1 MRRRVKHILIVGAV
15 VVGGLLLGS
24 AAQSNT
30 YNLGKNI
37 EILVNLFRNLN
48 LFYVDGVEPDKLMD
62 AAAEGMTKVL
72 DPYTTYLSADKMEE
86 FSTMTTGK
94 YGGVGSMIRQRGEW
108 VDFIEPYKGSPADKA
123 GIRPDDRIVEIEG
136 KDAKGMTSQEVSD
149 LLRGDPG
156 STVRLKVKK
165 FPGEEVVDLRIKRE
179 RITIPSIPYYGM
191 VADSVGYIIHNDFTE
206 DCSTALLNAY
216 RDLEAQGMKALVLDY
231 RGNGGGLLQEA
242 VKILSMFV
250 PKGTEVVSMRST
262 KSAKENRTFKT
273 ENEPVSLEV
282 PIVVLTN
289 SGSASAAEIVAGAL
303 QDTDRAVIVG
313 QRTFGK
319 GLVQSTY
326 PLGYDAFAKITT
338 AKYYLPSGRCVQAID
353 YAHRNDDGSVASVP
367 DSLVQE
373 FKTLG
378 GRKVYDGGGVVP
390 DVKLEPQYIST
401 FAYVVYGMGHIDDF
415 LTDYCRRHYD
425 ELVVEPQKY
434 HFDQAAYEEFIEF
447 MKEKEVPWE
456 SEAELRWKE
465 FKKAAE
471 KERWSESIDTP
482 LAQIDNLFAN
492 TTEDNLRLYQREIS
506 DIIEEQMVSR
516 YCFNEGGIHHTIP
529 IDTELA
535 KAVEILQNKPLYTEI
550 VTSRDTERK

>member
-1 MRRRVKHILIVGAV
+1 MRRSVKHTLIVGAV

-24 AAQSNT
+24 AAQNNT

-72 DPYTTYLSADKMEE
+72 DPYTTYLSAEKMEE

-136 KDAKGMTSQEVSD
+136 KDAKGMTSQKVSD

-165 FPGEEVVDLRIKRE
+165 FPGEEVVELRIKRE

-273 ENEPVSLEV
+273 ENEPVSLDM
-282 PIVVLTN
+282 PMVVLTN

-326 PLGYDAFAKITT
+326 PLGYDAYAKITT

-390 DVKLEPQYIST
+390 DVKLDPQYIST

-425 ELVVEPQKY
+425 DLVVEPQKY

-447 MKEKEVPWE
+447 MKDKDVPWE

-471 KERWSESIDTP
+471 KERWGESIDTP
-482 LAQIDNLFAN
+482 LAQIDDLFAN

-506 DIIEEQMVSR
+506 DMIEEQIVSR

>member
-72 DPYTTYLSADKMEE
+72 DPYTTYLSAEKMEE

-136 KDAKGMTSQEVSD
+136 KDAKGMTSQKVSD

-447 MKEKEVPWE
+447 MKEKDVPWE

-471 KERWSESIDTP
+471 KERWSESIDGP

-516 YCFNEGGIHHTIP
+516 YCFNEGGIYHTIP

-535 KAVEILQNKPLYTEI
+535 KAVEILQDKPLYTEI

>member
-1 MRRRVKHILIVGAV
+1 MIVGAV

-136 KDAKGMTSQEVSD
+136 KDAKGMTSQKVSD

-165 FPGEEVVDLRIKRE
+165 FPGEEVVELRIKRE

-273 ENEPVSLEV
+273 ENEPVSLDM
-282 PIVVLTN
+282 PMVVLTN

-390 DVKLEPQYIST
+390 DVKLDPQYIST

-447 MKEKEVPWE
+447 MKEKDVPWE

-471 KERWSESIDTP
+471 KERWNESIDTP

-506 DIIEEQMVSR
+506 DMIEEQIVSR

>member
-72 DPYTTYLSADKMEE
+72 DPYTTYLSAEKMEE

-156 STVRLKVKK
+156 STVKLKVKK

-447 MKEKEVPWE
+447 MKEKDVPWE

-471 KERWSESIDTP
+471 KERWSESIDGP

-535 KAVEILQNKPLYTEI
+535 KAVEILQDKPLYTEI

>member
-1 MRRRVKHILIVGAV
+1 MIVGAV

-24 AAQSNT
+24 AAQNNT

-136 KDAKGMTSQEVSD
+136 KDAKGMTSQKVSD

-165 FPGEEVVDLRIKRE
+165 FPGEEVVELRIKRE

-273 ENEPVSLEV
+273 ENEPVSLDM
-282 PIVVLTN
+282 PMVVLTN

-390 DVKLEPQYIST
+390 DVKLDPQYIST

-447 MKEKEVPWE
+447 MKEKDVPWE

-471 KERWSESIDTP
+471 KERWNESIDTP
-482 LAQIDNLFAN
+482 LAQIDDLFAN

-506 DIIEEQMVSR
+506 DMIEEQIVSR

>member
-72 DPYTTYLSADKMEE
+72 DPYTTYLSAEKMEE

-136 KDAKGMTSQEVSD
+136 KDAKGMTSQKVSD

-535 KAVEILQNKPLYTEI
+535 KAVEILQDKPLYTEI

>member
-1 MRRRVKHILIVGAV
+1 MGAV

-72 DPYTTYLSADKMEE
+72 DPYTTYLSAEKMEE

-136 KDAKGMTSQEVSD
+136 KDAKGMTSQKVSD

-156 STVRLKVKK
+156 STVKLKVKK

-447 MKEKEVPWE
+447 MKDKDVPWE

-471 KERWSESIDTP
+471 KERWSESIDGP

>member
-72 DPYTTYLSADKMEE
+72 DPYTTYLSAEKMEE

-136 KDAKGMTSQEVSD
+136 KDAKGMTSQKVSD

-471 KERWSESIDTP
+471 KERWSESIDGP

>member
-1 MRRRVKHILIVGAV
+1 MIVGAV

-72 DPYTTYLSADKMEE
+72 DPYTTYLSAEKMEE

-136 KDAKGMTSQEVSD
+136 KDAKGMTSQKVSD

-165 FPGEEVVDLRIKRE
+165 FPGEEVVELRIKRE

-206 DCSTALLNAY
+206 DCSSALLNAY

-273 ENEPVSLEV
+273 ENEPVSLDM
-282 PIVVLTN
+282 PMVVLTN

-303 QDTDRAVIVG
+303 QDTDRAVILG

-390 DVKLEPQYIST
+390 DVKLDPQYIST

-447 MKEKEVPWE
+447 MKEKYVPWE

-471 KERWSESIDTP
+471 KERWNESIDGP

-506 DIIEEQMVSR
+506 DMIEEQIVSR
-516 YCFNEGGIHHTIP
+516 YCFNEGGIYHTIP

>member
-72 DPYTTYLSADKMEE
+72 DPYTTYLSAEKMEE

-136 KDAKGMTSQEVSD
+136 KDAKGMTSQKVSD

-165 FPGEEVVDLRIKRE
+165 FPGEEVVELRIKRE

-353 YAHRNDDGSVASVP
+353 YAHRNNDGSVASVP

-471 KERWSESIDTP
+471 KERWSESIDGP

-535 KAVEILQNKPLYTEI
+535 KAVEILQDKPLYTEI

>member
-136 KDAKGMTSQEVSD
+136 KDAKGMTSQKVSD

-273 ENEPVSLEV
+273 ENEPVSLDV

-447 MKEKEVPWE
+447 MKEKDVPWE

-471 KERWSESIDTP
+471 KERWRESIDGP